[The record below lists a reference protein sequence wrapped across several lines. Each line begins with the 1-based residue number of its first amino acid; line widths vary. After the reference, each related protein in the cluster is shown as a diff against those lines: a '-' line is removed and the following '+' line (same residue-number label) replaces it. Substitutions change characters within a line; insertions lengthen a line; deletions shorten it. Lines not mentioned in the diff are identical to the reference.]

1 MIMSNLNDEF
11 TFEVIDQPI
20 EKTTKPNKKKEN
32 SVVKDISS
40 DCVFVLP
47 ETFEFEE
54 IDEFLITSKK
64 GQTFKPTF
72 NHLLSKH
79 IVNGVEYTNKHIIT
93 PDSKRDY
100 NNENDWDLLRSL
112 VIMKCVRRNRR
123 KEKVV
128 LDDIVEF
135 RLLPKQWAEDL
146 CEYLFRN
153 DFNFIVYEENNRW

>member
-1 MIMSNLNDEF
+1 MSDVNNEF

-20 EKTTKPNKKKEN
+20 DKNTKLSKSKKTN
-32 SVVKDISS
+32 VVKDNSV
-40 DCVFVLP
+40 DYDFVLP

-54 IDEFLITSKK
+54 IDECLITSKK
-64 GQTFKPTF
+64 NQIFKPTF
-72 NHLLSKH
+72 NELLTKYV
-79 IVNGVEYTNKHIIT
+79 INGIEYTNKHAVSL
-93 PDSKRDY
+93 DSRRDY

-112 VIMKCVRRNRR
+112 VVMKCVRKNRR

>member
-1 MIMSNLNDEF
+1 MSDINNEF

-20 EKTTKPNKKKEN
+20 DKNTKSSKSKKTN
-32 SVVKDISS
+32 VVKDNSV
-40 DCVFVLP
+40 DCDFVLP
-47 ETFEFEE
+47 EIFEFEE

-64 GQTFKPTF
+64 GQRFKPTF
-72 NHLLSKH
+72 DHLLTKY
-79 IVNGVEYTNKHIIT
+79 IVNGIEYTNKHLMSS
-93 PDSKRDY
+93 DSKRDY

-112 VIMKCVRRNRR
+112 VVMKCVRKNRR

>member
-1 MIMSNLNDEF
+1 MSDINNEF

-20 EKTTKPNKKKEN
+20 DKNTKSSKSKKTN
-32 SVVKDISS
+32 VVKDNTSNHI
-40 DCVFVLP
+40 FVLP

-54 IDEFLITSKK
+54 IDECLITSNK
-64 GQTFKPTF
+64 GKSFKPTF
-72 NHLLSKH
+72 NELLTKY
-79 IVNGVEYTNKHIIT
+79 IVNGIEYTNKHLISS
-93 PDSKRDY
+93 DSKRDY

-112 VIMKCVRRNRR
+112 VVMKCVRKNRR